1 MSSIMKTVFLQSVF
15 FLIFGISGFS
25 QGNGSLFGIITDE
38 SNNEPLPGATIAIDG
53 MSTGTVTDIDG
64 SFRIMNIPS
73 GEYTFIISYIGYK
86 SKRVETAIVAGSET
100 ELNVSISVD
109 AVGLSE
115 VIVSAQMMGQRAA
128 INRQLNSD
136 ALTNVVSVDKIR
148 ELPDVNAAEA
158 IGRLPGVSVQRSGG
172 EASKVVVRGLSPDL
186 TSVTI
191 NGVKLPS
198 TSSGDRSVDLSMISP
213 ELLSNIEL
221 FKSPTADMDGDFIGG
236 VLNLGVIKA
245 SDIPVTEVRM
255 YGGYNSLKSELG
267 NYKGSLNFNHRFFD
281 QKLGVIFKA
290 NYENTNRSSERI
302 NVGWNKNNIDVGEV
316 LVSRLNITDENKTI
330 QRFGG
335 SAQFDYDY
343 SSGYVMAQGFYSGR
357 STDKFL
363 SVNSLEN
370 AGRIMHRPT
379 HNYGTMSV
387 LQGLLSGKQRFAGIE
402 AEWRLSRSSTVNEK
416 PYDVSLDIV
425 QYDGI
430 EDSPMEDNP
439 EALNAKRIENFA
451 DAQLEKYYFSPAWN
465 EHDNLQAALD
475 LKYDFTLGGSTSGF
489 LKIGGK
495 LTTDERIYDHNHQLV
510 FWYYLDQAYINRAV
524 DNWPYDMQY
533 TIYDKI
539 SLNNFVQDGSDLS
552 IWNGSYNIYPAFNF
566 DRIDEWQTHQQDE
579 LNPVYNEEYLKYQAH
594 ENVYA
599 GYIMTKLNFGRIIT
613 FIPGIRYEQSENTYS
628 GVYSDID
635 LHGES
640 GQVKDLT
647 SDQNYGELLPSAHLK
662 IKPFEW
668 FDIRMSA
675 ARTIARPAYNM
686 LAPRVNLNIQDARI
700 NKSNTEL
707 HHATAWNY
715 DYNMSF
721 FTNKFGLFSV
731 GAFYKEFD
739 NYFTKTTR
747 RMGMEEAVER
757 GYPEQVYDVD
767 EDYLNFDDS
776 KVLGLEADL
785 QTNFNYLPAPF
796 NGIVLNLNAT
806 RLWSETFSFT
816 FQPFEYYDPVLRRNV
831 FLADSSFYQR
841 NATNLPNQVDWITNL
856 SIGYDF
862 EGFSIRL
869 SAVYQAAYLTGF
881 SSRGTSE
888 TTEYF
893 YSYVDD
899 HLRFDASIS
908 QKIGPNLM
916 LMANLANITAES
928 ERRYTWRPRYVTSEN
943 RYGST
948 FDIGI
953 RYKF

>member
-1 MSSIMKTVFLQSVF
+1 MNIIMKFTLLQLFLVVFCF
-15 FLIFGISGFS
+15 AGFS
-25 QGNGSLFGIITDE
+25 QGTGSVFGVITDQ
-38 SNNEPLPGATIAIDG
+38 SNNEPLPGATIVIDG
-53 MSTGTVTDIDG
+53 MSTGTVTNIDG
-64 SFRIMNIPS
+64 SFRIMNVPA
-73 GEYTFIISYIGYK
+73 GGYTFVISYIGYET
-86 SKRVETAIVAGSET
+86 KRIETEIESGVPN
-100 ELNVSISVD
+100 ELNVSIGVD

-115 VIVSAQMMGQRAA
+115 VVVSAQMMGQRAA

-136 ALTNVVSVDKIR
+136 ALTNIVSVDKIR

-198 TSSGDRSVDLSMISP
+198 NSSGDRSVDLSMLSP

-236 VLNLGVIKA
+236 VINLGVIKA

-267 NYKGSLNFNHRFFD
+267 NYKGSLSFNRRFFN
-281 QKLGVIFKA
+281 QKLGVIVRG

-302 NVGWNKNNIDVGEV
+302 SVGWNKDNIDVGDV
-316 LVSRLNITDENKTI
+316 LVSRLTITNENKMI
-330 QRFGG
+330 QRYGG
-335 SAQFDYDY
+335 SAQLDYDY
-343 SSGYVMAQGFYSGR
+343 SSGYVMAQGLYSGR
-357 STDKFL
+357 GTDKYL
-363 SVNSLEN
+363 SVNTLEN

-379 HNYGTMSV
+379 HNNGTMSI

-402 AEWRLSRSSTVNEK
+402 AEWRLSRSRTVNEK

-425 QYDGI
+425 QYSGV
-430 EDSPMEDNP
+430 EASPMEEDP
-439 EALNAKRIENFA
+439 EALNAKRIENYA

-475 LKYDFTLGGSTSGF
+475 LKYDFTIGRFTSGF
-489 LKIGGK
+489 LKLGGK
-495 LTTDERIYDHNHQLV
+495 LTTDERFYDHNNQLV
-510 FWYYLDQAYINRAV
+510 YWYYLDQAYIDRAV
-524 DNWPYDMQY
+524 DSWPYDMQY
-533 TIYDKI
+533 TNYNKI
-539 SLNNFVQDGSDLS
+539 SLNNFIHDGSSLN
-552 IWNGSYNIYPAFNF
+552 IWDGQYNIYPEFNF
-566 DRIDEWQTHQQDE
+566 DRVDDWHTNQEGE
-579 LNPVYNEEYLKYQAH
+579 LNPVYNEEYLKYKAN
-594 ENVYA
+594 EKVYA
-599 GYIMTKLNFGRIIT
+599 AYVMTKLNFGQIIS

-647 SDQNYGELLPSAHLK
+647 SAQNYGELLPSAHLK
-662 IKPFEW
+662 IKPTSW
-668 FDIRMSA
+668 FDIRLSA
-675 ARTIARPAYNM
+675 ARTVARPAYNM
-686 LAPRVNLNIQDARI
+686 LAPRVNLNVQDAVV
-700 NKSNTEL
+700 NKSNPQL

-715 DYNMSF
+715 DYSMSF
-721 FTNKFGLFSV
+721 FTNKLGLLTL

-747 RMGMEEAVER
+747 RMGREEALER
-757 GYPEQVYDVD
+757 GYPDQVYDVN

-776 KVLGLEADL
+776 KVFGIETDL
-785 QTNFNYLPAPF
+785 QTNFSYLPAPF

-806 RLWSETFSFT
+806 RLWSETYSFT
-816 FQPFEYYDPVLRRNV
+816 YQPYEYYNPALRRMV
-831 FLADSSFYQR
+831 FLADSSFYEK
-841 NATNLPNQVDWITNL
+841 NATSLPNQVDWITNL
-856 SIGYDF
+856 SIGYDIK
-862 EGFSIRL
+862 GFSIRV
-869 SAVYQAAYLTGF
+869 SAVYQAAYLTSF
-881 SSRGTSE
+881 SSRGNSE

-908 QKIGPNLM
+908 QKIGRNLM
-916 LMANLANITAES
+916 LMASFANITAES
-928 ERRYTWRPRYVTSEN
+928 ERRYTWRSRYVTSEN
-943 RYGST
+943 RYGT
-948 FDIGI
+948 TIDIGL